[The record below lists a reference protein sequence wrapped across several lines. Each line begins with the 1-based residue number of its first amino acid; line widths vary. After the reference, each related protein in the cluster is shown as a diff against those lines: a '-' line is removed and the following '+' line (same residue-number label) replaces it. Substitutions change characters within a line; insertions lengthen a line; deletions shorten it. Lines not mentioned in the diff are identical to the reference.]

1 MSILNKVKK
10 VLNKDVLGE
19 QNSPSTEKI
28 EETTMSTESKIIPI
42 NFENSK
48 TKENEAILNVLNI
61 PRHREVK
68 VDKFLSP
75 SEIKT
80 YQFTMS
86 IPQGVDIKEVEDFC
100 QIMEFQINALLLAL
114 QHKEEDF
121 TKLLQELNKLENKI
135 VGMKIKQDVENL
147 DNETDSMVVANDT
160 IVNLRLEID
169 ELKKKVKILERKLKN
184 TNSSKNDFAMP
195 ELEEFELPEVDEDIT
210 SIE

>member
-1 MSILNKVKK
+1 MSILNKAKK

-19 QNSPSTEKI
+19 KNSPSTKKI
-28 EETTMSTESKIIPI
+28 KKTTTSTESKIIPI
-42 NFENSK
+42 TFDKNA

-75 SEIKT
+75 NDIRT

-86 IPQGVDIKEVEDFC
+86 IPQGVDIKEVDEFC

-114 QHKEEDF
+114 QRKEEDF

-135 VGMKIKQDVENL
+135 VGMKIQQDVENL

-160 IVNLRLEID
+160 IVNLRLEIN
-169 ELKKKVKILERKLKN
+169 ELKKKVKTLERKLKD
-184 TNSSKNDFAMP
+184 TNSQKSGFFMP
-195 ELEEFELPEVDEDIT
+195 KLEEFELPEVDEDIT
-210 SIE
+210 SI